1 VPPLPRTV
9 LLDALTRE
17 AAAFRA
23 VLATADL
30 DSAVPACPD
39 WDLRE
44 LAAHVAGVHRWALNA
59 VADGELRRDPTPP
72 LPDRAA
78 VETMYADAVTEL
90 IAALRRAPDDAP
102 CPSFLTPDDTA
113 RFWLRRQV
121 HELLVHR
128 YDAEHATGAEPV
140 LDTELAADG
149 VAEALEVF
157 LPRMRAR
164 GLLGDLPATLTLRQ
178 SDGPGEWVLSGGPQ
192 QATVVGPA
200 QDLLLLLWKRRP
212 LDGLEVHGDE
222 GVARAVLSCALTP

>member
-1 VPPLPRTV
+1 MPPLPRTV

-23 VLATADL
+23 VLATADP
-30 DSAVPACPD
+30 ATPVPACPE

-44 LAAHVAGVHRWALNA
+44 LAAHVAGVHRWARNA

-72 LPDRAA
+72 LPDGAA
-78 VETMYADAVTEL
+78 VERWYADSVTEL
-90 IAALRRAPDDAP
+90 IAALRRAPHDAP
-102 CPSFLTPDDTA
+102 CPSFLTPHDTA
-113 RFWLRRQV
+113 AFWLRRQV

-128 YDAEHATGAEPV
+128 YDAELATGVEPV

-149 VAEALEVF
+149 VAEVLEVF

-164 GLLGDLPATLTLRQ
+164 GLLGDLPATLTLEQ
-178 SDGPGEWVLSGGPQ
+178 SDGPGRWTLEGGPIR
-192 QATVVGPA
+192 ATVVGPA

-222 GVARAVLSCALTP
+222 DAAHAVLSCALTP